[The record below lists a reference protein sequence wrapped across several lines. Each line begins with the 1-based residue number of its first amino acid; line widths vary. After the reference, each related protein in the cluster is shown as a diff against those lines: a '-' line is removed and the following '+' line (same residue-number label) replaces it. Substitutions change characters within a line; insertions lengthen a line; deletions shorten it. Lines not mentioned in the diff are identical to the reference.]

1 MSLCDNSLTNSI
13 QYDQPI
19 RTVQAHTTEM
29 RCLAVHEHAPVF
41 ATGSAS
47 SSFKVWN
54 MDETHL
60 STSRHQSGFLHQG
73 RSAGIAGLAFHPHA
87 MVLAEA
93 GNMDSHVRLLNAQTV

>member
-1 MSLCDNSLTNSI
+1 MEFLLMVSI

-19 RTVQAHTTEM
+19 RAVQAHTTEM

-54 MDETHL
+54 MDGTHL
-60 STSRHQSGFLHQG
+60 STSRHQSGFLNQG
-73 RSAGIAGLAFHPHA
+73 RTSGIAGLSFHPHA

-93 GNMDSHVRLLNAQTV
+93 GNMDGHVRLLSTQQL